1 MIDQTTRPDVAA
13 TEALRSDPAGR
24 PAATT
29 RRRMAWATLAVAG
42 AVLAAGAWLGGDG
55 AVRIAAIWASVAL
68 AALGIA
74 TYAMS
79 RAALDRTVAKLI
91 ERLPR

>member
-1 MIDQTTRPDVAA
+1 MTDQTTRTGAPAH
-13 TEALRSDPAGR
+13 EALRRDPTGR

-29 RRRMAWATLAVAG
+29 RRRMAWATLGVAG
-42 AVLAAGAWLGGDG
+42 VVLTSGAWLGGDG

-68 AALGIA
+68 SAIGIA

-79 RAALDRTVAKLI
+79 RAALDRTIANLI